1 MSEQSYLVSEDLKE
15 AEGMVEGLIP
25 YLESNE
31 VYGRIGGGGI
41 FGGGNQP
48 ALTAGALEMRLRR
61 LRLLRD
67 QMNADQQ
74 TRLDALEAR
83 YDDTLKDWR
92 AHYERR
98 LLREANSRLDA
109 MRPFFQET
117 TENPRLADSVYK
129 PELLRR
135 TIVQDIMN
143 ALERLGVDSSE
154 LSSKARQVDSRFRGV
169 IGEAAPFQW
178 DAQLEPVYPQKDY
191 WWLYRKP
198 REV

>member
-1 MSEQSYLVSEDLKE
+1 MSEQSYLISEDLKE

-25 YLESNE
+25 YLESGE
-31 VYGRIGGGGI
+31 IYGRIGGGGI

-61 LRLLRD
+61 LRQLRD
-67 QMNADQQ
+67 QMNAEQQ
-74 TRLDALEAR
+74 ARLDALEAR
-83 YDDTLKDWR
+83 YNETLQDWR
-92 AHYERR
+92 AHYEQR

-135 TIVQDIMN
+135 TIVQDILG
-143 ALERLGVDSSE
+143 ALERLGADSSE
-154 LSSKARQVDSRFRGV
+154 LSSKARQVDGRFRGV
-169 IGEAAPFQW
+169 ISQAAPFQW